1 MGQSLTSLAQVH
13 ADKMRKALTMDMLA
27 TDLADYLVRKGVSSA
42 VAGTF
47 ELIVT
52 NYGRS
57 RSAKPTT
64 YRGGQSHL
72 QSRGSVR
79 CTS

>member
-1 MGQSLTSLAQVH
+1 
-13 ADKMRKALTMDMLA
+13 MDMLA

-42 VAGTF
+42 FAGPGTF
-47 ELIVT
+47 ELIMT

-57 RSAKPTT
+57 RSAKPIT
-64 YRGGQSHL
+64 YRGGRSHL